1 MVITKKHLARRTV
14 LRGLGATIALPF
26 LDGMV
31 PAFAAIRN
39 SAARS
44 VKRLGAV
51 YVPNG
56 MSMPYWL
63 PPVEGKLELTP
74 ILQPLAPVQDR
85 LLVLSGMANQ
95 EAKQWLNEGDG
106 DHSRCQAAYLTGA
119 HAMKASGTTNSTL
132 EVGISMDQLAAREL
146 REDTQIGSLELS
158 LESNELTGQ
167 CEDGYGCAYSSTI
180 AWRDANTPLPMQTN
194 PRAVF
199 EHLFGAVGTTNRE
212 ARFRALKMDKSI
224 LDSVNA
230 ELTDLQRRLGRGDRS
245 KLAGYL
251 ESVRDI
257 ERRIQI
263 AESQSDQGL
272 PEVEQPAGIPVSF
285 EEYGNIM
292 FDLMLVAYQAD
303 LTRVGTFLIGREK
316 SVRTYPEVG
325 VPSPHHPTSH
335 HRQRPEQLERLS
347 KINTFHMKMFGR
359 FLEKL
364 RSTSDGEG
372 SLLDNSILIYGAG
385 MGNSNAHDPLDL
397 PIILAGGGAGT
408 VKGGRHVRLPEGT
421 PLANMH
427 LTILEKMGI
436 SAESLGDGT
445 GNLPVLSSV

>member
-1 MVITKKHLARRTV
+1 MIITKKCLSRRTM
-14 LRGLGATIALPF
+14 LRGIGASIALPL

-31 PAFAAIRN
+31 PALAALRTT
-39 SAARS
+39 AARP

-56 MSMPYWL
+56 MSMARWL
-63 PPVEGKLELTP
+63 PATEGPFALTP
-74 ILQPLAPVQDR
+74 ILSPLAPVQDR

-95 EAKQWLNEGDG
+95 EAKQRLDEGDG

-119 HAMKASGTTNSTL
+119 HAVKASGTNTTL
-132 EVGISMDQLAAREL
+132 EVGVSMDQLAAREL
-146 REDTQIGSLELS
+146 REDTQLASLELS
-158 LESNELTGQ
+158 LEANELVGQ
-167 CEDGYGCAYSSTI
+167 CEDGYGCAYSATI

-199 EHLFGAVGTTNRE
+199 ERLFGAVGSTGRE
-212 ARFRALKMDKSI
+212 ARLRALQLDKSI
-224 LDSVNA
+224 LDSVNQ
-230 ELTDLQRRLGRGDRS
+230 EITDLQRRLGRGDRS

-263 AESQSDQGL
+263 AESQSDRGL
-272 PEVEQPAGIPVSF
+272 PDVELPAGIPADF
-285 EEYGNIM
+285 EEYANLM

-303 LTRVGTFLIGREK
+303 LTRVSTFLVGREK
-316 SVRTYPEVG
+316 SVRTYPEIG
-325 VPSPHHPTSH
+325 VAEPHHPVSH
-335 HRQRPEQLERLS
+335 HRHRPEQLAKLA
-347 KINTFHMKMFGR
+347 KINTFHMRIFGR

-364 RSTSDGEG
+364 RSTADGDG
-372 SLLDNSILIYGAG
+372 SLLDHAMVVYGAG

-397 PIILAGGGAGT
+397 PIVLAGGGGGAI
-408 VKGGRHVRLPEGT
+408 KGGRHVRLPEGT

-427 LTILEKMGI
+427 LTVLEKMGI
-436 SAESLGDGT
+436 PAERLGDST
-445 GNLPVLSSV
+445 GELPILSDV